1 MKTFFNKLFVLI
13 LIALISF
20 SFIACSKSKSDYVQ
34 TERLAEEAAPMMK
47 AVNSSV
53 KSSARADSA
62 TYGSNASGDISS
74 SQKDRKLIKNGSICL
89 EVENLTNAEK
99 SITEWCKS
107 FDGYIASSYTE
118 ETRSSFSVKI
128 PAKDFD
134 NAMSSIGSFG
144 KVKSRNISTQDV
156 TEQFYDLETRLETR
170 KILKDRLQ
178 TYLANAK
185 DMKDLIQIE
194 NELNNTISDIESMEG
209 RMRRLSDQI
218 EFSTINVTVELPYRT
233 TEQGFQWP
241 EFGKEFRYFISNI
254 VDFFAGFISTILY
267 IVIFGIPILA
277 AIAFF
282 YWILLGKVGLLKK
295 IFKKLSDN
303 KEE

>member
-1 MKTFFNKLFVLI
+1 MKTFFKKLFIFI
-13 LIALISF
+13 LIVSITL

-34 TERLAEEAAPMMK
+34 AEMLTEEAAPMMK
-47 AVNSSV
+47 AVNNSV

-107 FDGYIASSYTE
+107 FDGYISSSYTE

>member
-1 MKTFFNKLFVLI
+1 
-13 LIALISF
+13 
-20 SFIACSKSKSDYVQ
+20 
-34 TERLAEEAAPMMK
+34 
-47 AVNSSV
+47 
-53 KSSARADSA
+53 
-62 TYGSNASGDISS
+62 
-74 SQKDRKLIKNGSICL
+74 
-89 EVENLTNAEK
+89 
-99 SITEWCKS
+99 
-107 FDGYIASSYTE
+107 
-118 ETRSSFSVKI
+118 
-128 PAKDFD
+128 
-134 NAMSSIGSFG
+134 MSSIGSFG

-218 EFSTINVTVELPYRT
+218 EFSTVNVTVELPYRT

-295 IFKKLSDN
+295 IFKKLSGN

>member
-1 MKTFFNKLFVLI
+1 MKTIFKKLFIFI
-13 LIALISF
+13 LTVSIAL

-34 TERLAEEAAPMMK
+34 TEMLAEEAAPMMK
-47 AVNSSV
+47 AVNTSV
-53 KSSARADSA
+53 KSAARADSTA
-62 TYGSNASGDISS
+62 SNSITSGDISS

-89 EVENLTNAEK
+89 EVENLANAEK
-99 SITEWCKS
+99 SITEWCQS

-134 NAMSSIGSFG
+134 NAMTSIGTFG
-144 KVKSRNISTQDV
+144 KVKSRNIFTQDV

-170 KILKDRLQ
+170 KILQERLQ
-178 TYLANAK
+178 EYLSNAK
-185 DMKDLIQIE
+185 DIKDMIQIE
-194 NELNNTISDIESMEG
+194 NELNNTISEIESMEG

-218 EFSTINVTVELPYRT
+218 EFSTISVTVDLPYRT

-254 VDFFAGFISTILY
+254 VDFFAGFILTILY

-295 IFKKLSDN
+295 LFKKLSGN
-303 KEE
+303 KEK